1 MFFAF
6 VDFILFELESATG
19 RSSQR
24 KSHVSYCRGE
34 GDALKLKVPTKA
46 DWGDLKADPEVRYG
60 YKKFGGKTIEE
71 ALSMFVDDPIE
82 RGAELRFSTVRV
94 VDYYVFCYVNHLL
107 SPASEGHSDVASVFI
122 GLVLNRLERYPSQFE
137 QVFDEIFPAVER
149 VADEQYFFDADPNIY
164 GSFSFK
170 RDEILALRAKR
181 CAMR

>member
-6 VDFILFELESATG
+6 VDFIFFELASAAG

-24 KSHVSYCRGE
+24 KSHVSRRRGK

-46 DWGDLKADPEVRYG
+46 DWGDLKVDPEVRYG
-60 YKKFGGKTIEE
+60 YRKFGGKTIEQ
-71 ALSMFVDDPIE
+71 ALPMFVDNPIE

-94 VDYYVFCYVNHLL
+94 VDYYIFCYVNHLL

-137 QVFDEIFPAVER
+137 RVFDEIFPAIER
-149 VADEQYFFDADPNIY
+149 VADEQDFFDADTNIY
-164 GSFSFK
+164 GAFAFK

-181 CAMR
+181 CITR